1 MYHCRSVIIIYLSFV
16 PLITGKI
23 ASSTG
28 KRSFSRSQS
37 MSKDDRKMSPVHVT
51 LKVGVIGLKF
61 HNNVSFLDARVV
73 NCASGSVLFGVYV
86 NEMQ

>member
-1 MYHCRSVIIIYLSFV
+1 
-16 PLITGKI
+16 
-23 ASSTG
+23 
-28 KRSFSRSQS
+28 